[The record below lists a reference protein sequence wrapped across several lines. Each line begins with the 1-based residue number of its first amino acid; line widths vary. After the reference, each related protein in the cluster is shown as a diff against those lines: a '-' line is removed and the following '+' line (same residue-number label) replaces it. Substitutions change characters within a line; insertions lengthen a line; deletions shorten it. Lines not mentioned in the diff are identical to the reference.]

1 MDQKTTGIIA
11 YLTWIG
17 LIIAL
22 VLNKDKSEYVR
33 FHMRQSLGLFLMF
46 TLSSIL
52 CVMPLLGAIIWVGIL
67 VFWVIAFVGAING
80 EMKPIPVLGDKFQA
94 WFKSL

>member
-80 EMKPIPVLGDKFQA
+80 EMKPIPVLGDKFQE